1 VPWQRSISAARASL
15 GSSRASSAD
24 GIDGSKLRTMLV
36 ESATKLGGLEFA
48 ARQSHSLENPLMP
61 ECRFL
66 IGLFRG
72 AGVLDCVFLV
82 GSVLSL
88 RHRECT
94 CDGESQTCH
103 NYWADTF

>member
-1 VPWQRSISAARASL
+1 MLVPHAFSRTVPWQRSISTARPSL

-24 GIDGSKLRTMLV
+24 GIDGSKLRTMPV
-36 ESATKLGGLEFA
+36 EMAITLGGFDFA

-72 AGVLDCVFLV
+72 AGVLDCVLLV
-82 GSVLSL
+82 RVPVLFS
-88 RHRECT
+88 RSEEHT
-94 CDGESQTCH
+94 
-103 NYWADTF
+103 

>member
-1 VPWQRSISAARASL
+1 MP
-15 GSSRASSAD
+15 
-24 GIDGSKLRTMLV
+24 V
-36 ESATKLGGLEFA
+36 EKAITLGGFDFA

-88 RHRECT
+88 RHRECS
-94 CDGESQTCH
+94 DGESQT
-103 NYWADTF
+103 